1 MKKLLLG
8 YIALVLS
15 FQYEAAARALF
26 GPFLGAF
33 GPPMRQV
40 AGWFLFWLILFW
52 GLAVVHR
59 RVAAR
64 SASNDDEDIGCG
76 GCLTA
81 LVVLLVAAWMIGVLA
96 FKVLAYQTYDAAAPT
111 QPETAPAEPTSLDPD
126 DIAFF
131 QTLLRHEAAFDAL
144 VQFWMPPHEPYFLD
158 GVVRLA
164 ICHQH
169 PQFCS
174 GATP

>member
-52 GLAVVHR
+52 GLAIIHKK
-59 RVAAR
+59 VAAR
-64 SASNDDEDIGCG
+64 SAGDDDEDIGCG

-81 LVVLLVAAWMIGVLA
+81 LVVLLVVAWMIVVLA
-96 FKVLAYQTYDAAAPT
+96 FKVLAYQVRDAAAPT
-111 QPETAPAEPTSLDPD
+111 QPEAVPAEPAPLNPD
-126 DIAFF
+126 DAAFL

-144 VQFWMPPHEPYFLD
+144 VQFWMPPHKPYFLN
-158 GVVRLA
+158 GVIRQEV
-164 ICHQH
+164 CQEV
-169 PQFCS
+169 PQLCS
-174 GATP
+174 GAIP